1 MEENL
6 LEKEKKMPKLK
17 TKSAVKK
24 RFSLTGS
31 GKLKGT
37 QSFKRHKLLNKSSKM
52 KRTARGCT
60 IMSDVVTKVI
70 KKYLI
75 G

>member
-1 MEENL
+1 
-6 LEKEKKMPKLK
+6 MPKLK

-37 QSFKRHKLLNKSSKM
+37 QCFKRHKLLNKSQKM
-52 KRTARGCT
+52 KRNGRGCT
-60 IMSDVVTKVI
+60 IMSEVVTKVI